1 MTILPIRIAD
11 SLRTAAFAIATAT
24 LTSSAVV
31 PATLHAQAPAAAV
44 DRAVDAWAKV
54 TSVRATFEQSVTN
67 PLTGGREQARGE
79 YQQQGK
85 NRISIR
91 FTDPKGDRIVADGK
105 ALWLYLPST
114 TPGQVIRTAPGN
126 GSVDFT
132 AQFLASPKTRYTIAS
147 AGRGSVDGRAAQAVL
162 LTPKTK
168 DVPFTRAK
176 VWIDDRDGLIR
187 QFEVVERSGVTRTV
201 KLVGMRVN
209 VPVEAGAFRFEV
221 PRGVRVVQQ

>member
-1 MTILPIRIAD
+1 MTPFPAC
-11 SLRTAAFAIATAT
+11 TAALAIVAAALAAP
-24 LTSSAVV
+24 LTVGE
-31 PATLHAQAPAAAV
+31 AQSPAAAV
-44 DRAVDAWAKV
+44 DRAVAAWDKV

-91 FTDPKGDRIVADGK
+91 FTDPKGDRIVADGT

-114 TPGQVIRTAPGN
+114 APGQVIRTAPGN

-132 AQFLASPKTRYTIAS
+132 AQFLASPKTRYTIAA
-147 AGRGSVDGRAAQAVL
+147 AGRGMVDGRAAQAVL
-162 LTPKTK
+162 LTPRST
-168 DVPFTRAK
+168 DVPFARAK

-187 QFEVVERSGVTRTV
+187 QFEVVERSGVTRMV
-201 KLVGMRVN
+201 KLAGMRVN
-209 VPVEAGAFRFEV
+209 VPVDRGAFTFAV
-221 PRGVRVVQQ
+221 PKGVRVVRQ

>member
-1 MTILPIRIAD
+1 MISF
-11 SLRTAAFAIATAT
+11 SLRTVALAIAAAP
-24 LTSSAVV
+24 LAPAAVGSA
-31 PATLHAQAPAAAV
+31 LGAQSPAAAV
-44 DRAVDAWAKV
+44 DRAVAAWDKV
-54 TSVRATFEQSVTN
+54 NSVRATFEQSVSN
-67 PLTGGREQARGE
+67 PLTGGKEQARGE

-91 FTDPKGDRIVADGK
+91 FSDPKGDRIVADGK

-114 TPGQVIRTAPGN
+114 TPGQVIRTTAAN

-132 AQFLASPKTRYTIAS
+132 AQFLASPKTRYTIAP

-162 LTPKTK
+162 LTPKTT

-187 QFEVVERSGVTRTV
+187 QFEVVERSGVTR
-201 KLVGMRVN
+201 LVRLTGMRVN
-209 VPVEAGAFRFEV
+209 VPVEAGAFRFEG
-221 PRGVRVVQQ
+221 PKGVRVVQQ